1 MQVVAPKLD
10 HGMVGKFEVS
20 EGRGWI
26 FKGAGWKEL
35 GWEGMG
41 GMKVLGGS

>member
-20 EGRGWI
+20 EGWGWI
-26 FKGAGWKEL
+26 FKSWKEL

-41 GMKVLGGS
+41 GMKVLAGS